1 MFGLTILQL
10 ILILIITEII
20 ALDSGG
26 PQTQLISKPV
36 VAGTLIGAILGDM
49 THVHRCH
56 AAADVDGRRRL
67 RRSECSKLSDH
78 NDHYNDRGNPVR
90 PRL

>member
-36 VAGTLIGAILGDM
+36 VAGKACLSAP
-49 THVHRCH
+49 RC
-56 AAADVDGRRRL
+56 
-67 RRSECSKLSDH
+67 S
-78 NDHYNDRGNPVR
+78 
-90 PRL
+90 

>member
-49 THVHRCH
+49 TQGMLSKPALP
-56 AAADVDGRRRL
+56 AAASG
-67 RRSECSKLSDH
+67 
-78 NDHYNDRGNPVR
+78 
-90 PRL
+90 